1 MIYSFFSANEFKC
14 DHDAIITDKND
25 AAINTGVLDRRA
37 FPQIYLCSGI
47 SVRVT

>member
-1 MIYSFFSANEFKC
+1 MIYSFFSVNEFKC
-14 DHDAIITDKND
+14 DHDAIRMDKND
-25 AAINTGVLDRRA
+25 AINTGVLGRRA